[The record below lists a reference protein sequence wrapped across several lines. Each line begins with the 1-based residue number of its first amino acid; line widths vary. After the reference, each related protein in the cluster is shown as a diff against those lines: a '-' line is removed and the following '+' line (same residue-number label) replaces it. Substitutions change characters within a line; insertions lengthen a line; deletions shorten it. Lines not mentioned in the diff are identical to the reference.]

1 MDGDYFRQT
10 GREREWQNPVYV
22 IRTLPENLKRIDG
35 EPAFDTWTGGWLG
48 VASKQMEDHAEF
60 HKQWYLR
67 DML

>member
-1 MDGDYFRQT
+1 MDGDYFRQI